1 MHQEVNTKELTIEDL
16 ESYAAAGHVPLLKS
30 GLLGADHK
38 IAHGFTTRLG
48 GVSQDHLSSLNLSF
62 TRGDDPDKVMENYR
76 RLAAELDG
84 NVDQIVTTDQTHT
97 STVRVV
103 TKEDAGKGIVKERD
117 YTDVDGLVTN
127 VPGLILSVFVA
138 DCVPVLLYDP
148 VHRAIGAVHSGWRG
162 TVGRIS
168 KVALDLM
175 QENYGTNPEDVRVAI
190 GPSIC
195 RDCYEVSQDV
205 AEEFMEEFQVE
216 AIPYTNYGRVLT
228 DDKTGDKQEL
238 EHTYERLES
247 THRRTSILPDPGYGS
262 LLYKKENGHYQLDL
276 WAAIRKSLLEAGVQN
291 EHIDILGVCTMENSE
306 WLFSHR
312 ATAGKRGNMA
322 GVISLKDIKATGL
335 QTVEEYRQ

>member
-1 MHQEVNTKELTIEDL
+1 MNQKECMTL
-16 ESYAAAGHVPLLKS
+16 ESMKNYASAGHVPLLKS
-30 GLLGADHK
+30 DLLGADPR

-97 STVRVV
+97 KTVRVV
-103 TKEDAGKGIVKERD
+103 TKEDAGKGIVRERD
-117 YTDVDGLVTN
+117 YSDVDGLVTN

-205 AEEFMEEFQVE
+205 AEEFMKEFQVE
-216 AIPYTNYGRVLT
+216 AIPYTNHGRVFMDDKT
-228 DDKTGDKQEL
+228 GDKTGDKQEL
-238 EHTYERLES
+238 EHAYERLES
-247 THRRTSILPDPGYGS
+247 TDRRTSILPDPGYGS

-276 WAAIRKSLLEAGVQN
+276 WAAIRKSLLEAGVYD

-322 GVISLKDIKATGL
+322 GVISLKDKKRSN
-335 QTVEEYRQ
+335 YRR

>member
-1 MHQEVNTKELTIEDL
+1 MYDARVYEKLRCCRPCA
-16 ESYAAAGHVPLLKS
+16 S
-30 GLLGADHK
+30 ADPR

-97 STVRVV
+97 KTVRVV
-103 TKEDAGKGIVKERD
+103 TKEDAGKGIVRERD
-117 YTDVDGLVTN
+117 YSDVDGLVTN

-175 QENYGTNPEDVRVAI
+175 QENYGTNPEDV
-190 GPSIC
+190 
-195 RDCYEVSQDV
+195 
-205 AEEFMEEFQVE
+205 
-216 AIPYTNYGRVLT
+216 
-228 DDKTGDKQEL
+228 DKTGDKQES
-238 EHTYERLES
+238 EHAYERLES

-276 WAAIRKSLLEAGVQN
+276 WAAIRKSLLEAGVHD

-322 GVISLKDIKATGL
+322 GVIQAVKASKNKDRKKKKYRSDLFGRGFVSTWESMKTALTD
-335 QTVEEYRQ
+335 VE